1 MAWRLVCEYVK
12 MPIHGSSLYMLS
24 ATWMATSSALMIVW
38 VSSWP
43 DVSMY
48 VVVLWVSVLQLLL
61 FGVALFL
68 GNRLYKSSRWV
79 CVGVA
84 MVWVVGEMGLL
95 GVLWGFWLVGVC
107 DVYPCLSL
115 CS

>member
-1 MAWRLVCEYVK
+1 M
-12 MPIHGSSLYMLS
+12 
-24 ATWMATSSALMIVW
+24 
-38 VSSWP
+38 
-43 DVSMY
+43 
-48 VVVLWVSVLQLLL
+48 SVLQLLL

-84 MVWVVGEMGLL
+84 MVWVVGEVGLF
-95 GVLWGFWLVGVC
+95 GVLWGCWLVGVC

-115 CS
+115 YSWVGVRWVYRVLCCQFVFVLLARL

>member
-1 MAWRLVCEYVK
+1 M
-12 MPIHGSSLYMLS
+12 
-24 ATWMATSSALMIVW
+24 
-38 VSSWP
+38 
-43 DVSMY
+43 
-48 VVVLWVSVLQLLL
+48 VVLVGECITAAPIRV
-61 FGVALFL
+61 VLFL

-84 MVWVVGEMGLL
+84 MVWVVGEVGLF
-95 GVLWGFWLVGVC
+95 GVLWGCWLVGVC